1 MDGGVWDFGHC
12 LAVGED
18 YFVLGLHVVFLVCVC
33 CVIGVWCFYFFG
45 VGCCGIWILNSESD
59 FITDMHKHKQK
70 AQSVFNLKGALSARS
85 MQKTFTVAVIAALLL
100 GAVQFKVDAQIDAE
114 AYPEYAR
121 YVHTDW
127 LGNLTYVEKPM
138 FPVYLNESQVPI
150 GDYWT
155 VVCPLQAN
163 HSYHVYCYGDWVHTG
178 DEPKTDYDIYVYN
191 PQGELEG
198 THTEAAGLPEHL
210 GTTVDDAFFVP
221 SDSGNYTFRIVNDAR
236 ESNGAEQATFMIIEN
251 VECDRWYTHSASGK
265 VLDAPAFNTSWA
277 YEFLTA
283 STMIELWIRVP
294 DTLDMYEAR
303 VYLMSNTESLAVN
316 NVSLPWEP
324 GLYGNKTT
332 VGGYNLESE
341 AYRGVAYASC
351 EYNGQDMFLNYSQ
364 SGGGENAYHLVLMG
378 EVGEGNIDFLVK
390 TTFGGALSPLTFPA
404 RVTPSNITE
413 ISYLT
418 NTTRLENATLEYTVD
433 GWGNATKMD
442 MVVSNMTCNATIPRQ
457 QAGVFVEYRIQAT
470 DIIKNALATTGNFT
484 VKYLSAI
491 TDFNATRMP
500 VTIGN
505 NITVTGNISA
515 EAGGAPIT
523 VTFMSVNATKTVTC
537 TALANGTFK
546 ATFQP
551 ENTGTWM
558 VQAAYAGN
566 SSVYE
571 CEGEPVMVS
580 VEEPSFLVAYG
591 LYIGGGVGGGLAAVG
606 TVVYI
611 KKYRE

>member
-1 MDGGVWDFGHC
+1 
-12 LAVGED
+12 
-18 YFVLGLHVVFLVCVC
+18 
-33 CVIGVWCFYFFG
+33 
-45 VGCCGIWILNSESD
+45 
-59 FITDMHKHKQK
+59 MHKQKQK
-70 AQSVFNLKGALSARS
+70 AQSVFNLKDALSARS
-85 MQKTFTVAVIAALLL
+85 MQRIFTIAVIAALLL
-100 GAVQFKVDAQIDAE
+100 VSLQFKVDAQIDAE

-127 LGNLTYVEKPM
+127 VVNLTYVEKPM

-150 GDYWT
+150 GDSWT

-191 PQGELEG
+191 PEGELEG

-221 SDSGNYTFRIVNDAR
+221 AVSGNYTFSIVNDAR

-251 VECDRWYTHSASGK
+251 VECDRWYTHASSGK
-265 VLDAPAFNTSWA
+265 VADAPAFNTSWA
-277 YEFLTA
+277 YEFLTD
-283 STMIELWIRVP
+283 SPLIELWVRVP

-303 VYLMSNTESLAVN
+303 LYLMSNAESFKVN

-324 GLYGNKTT
+324 GLYGNRTT
-332 VGGYNLESE
+332 MGGYNLESE

-364 SGGGENAYHLVLMG
+364 PSASKNTYHLVLMG
-378 EVGEGNIDFLVK
+378 EVGSGNIDFLVK
-390 TTFGGALSPLTFPA
+390 TTFGGELSPLTFPA

-413 ISYLT
+413 IAYAT

-433 GWGNATKMD
+433 GWKNTTKMD

-457 QAGVFVEYRIQAT
+457 EAGSLVEYRVKAT
-470 DIIKNALATTGNFT
+470 DAIKNALTTTGNYS

-491 TDFNATRMP
+491 TDFNATYTP

-505 NITVTGNISA
+505 NITVTGTVSA

-523 VTFMSVNATKTVTC
+523 ITFMSVNATKTVTC
-537 TALANGTFK
+537 TALANGTFT

-551 ENTGTWM
+551 DITGTWM
-558 VQAAYAGN
+558 VQASFAGN
-566 SSVYE
+566 SSSYA
-571 CEGEPVMVS
+571 CESESVMVE
-580 VEEPSFLVAYG
+580 VQEQSFLVAYG

-606 TVVYI
+606 AVVYI